1 MGISLVLALAIAAG
15 TPADVQSR
23 GASLLRLDVV
33 GDVRAVPDARASD
46 VRVRA
51 TSGRGPVPF
60 QLRVSRSG
68 SQLTLRISGPRPA
81 MFPFSGPSGAA
92 YVVTYPARMRLEL
105 REHAG
110 NAEIVAPVSETAV
123 QCNAGNVAIA
133 RAHANVD
140 VAVDAGNADVELA
153 RDFRGTSVRMQADS
167 GNLTL
172 HAPPAFRGVF
182 DATAGT
188 GQVSNPLA
196 SVRGGIPVFLFA
208 RTGNVKV
215 VTP

>member
-1 MGISLVLALAIAAG
+1 MAISLLLALAIAAG
-15 TPADVQSR
+15 TPADVQTR
-23 GASLLRLDVV
+23 GASLLRFDVT
-33 GDVRAVPDARASD
+33 GDVRIVPDARATD
-46 VRVRA
+46 VHVRA
-51 TSGRGPVPF
+51 TSHGGPVPF

-68 SQLTLRISGPRPA
+68 SQLTLRVSGPRPA
-81 MFPFSGPSGAA
+81 VFPFSGPSGAA

-123 QCNAGNVAIA
+123 QCNAGNVAVT
-133 RAHANVD
+133 RAHASVD

-153 RDFRGTSVRMQADS
+153 PDFRGTSVRMQADT

-172 HAPPAFRGVF
+172 HAPRAFRGAF

-188 GQVSNPLA
+188 GQVSNPFS
-196 SVRGGIPVFLFA
+196 SVHGGIPVFLFA

-215 VTP
+215 LTP